1 MTSRLLF
8 LTCMPL
14 SEPKSAS
21 MAFMGLV
28 LQAFPGRF
36 AWFSL
41 RGGAK
46 SEWETSGLP
55 YAGAKIAAG
64 PARPTA
70 FRLVWRYFI
79 SPRWQ
84 ARQAARFARQ
94 QGCSAV
100 LADLAFEAVIT
111 GRLTAR
117 RLGVPLLVNIHD
129 DPPSRLSVK
138 GLPSW
143 FLRWYERQFTRTL
156 RAAQKVGVISDYMG
170 EYYQQRY
177 DVRTQTLYPGVEATA
192 SARPGGVPTQDEP
205 LWVGS
210 VGSINSPENWQTLL
224 AAIQLLNAQNGRG
237 RYRVLHIGQPPRSL
251 PAGEGVEF
259 TGWLPPAEFNHQLA
273 RLSVGFLNMP
283 FGSDLA
289 QGARLSFPL
298 KLSSLLGAG
307 CPLLAFGP
315 EGSSVVRL
323 VRQYACGAVCTEPN
337 ALALAAAL
345 ESVTNDGA
353 ARQTALQGVEKLRAD
368 LSRDKF
374 LAAFETFITV

>member
-1 MTSRLLF
+1 
-8 LTCMPL
+8 
-14 SEPKSAS
+14 
-21 MAFMGLV
+21 
-28 LQAFPGRF
+28 
-36 AWFSL
+36 L
-41 RGGAK
+41 RPH
-46 SEWETSGLP
+46 L
-55 YAGAKIAAG
+55 
-64 PARPTA
+64 
-70 FRLVWRYFI
+70 
-79 SPRWQ
+79 Q
-84 ARQAARFARQ
+84 ARQAAHFAQQ

-111 GRLTAR
+111 GRLTACQ
-117 RLGVPLLVNIHD
+117 LGVPLLVNIHD
-129 DPPSRLSVK
+129 DPPSRLGVK
-138 GLPSW
+138 GLPGW
-143 FLRWYERQFTRTL
+143 FLRWYDRQFARTL
-156 RAAQKVGVISDYMG
+156 RAAQRVGVISDYMG
-170 EYYQQRY
+170 EEYQQRY
-177 DVRTQTLYPGVEATA
+177 GVSTQTLYPGVEATT
-192 SARPGGVPTQDEP
+192 SPRPEVLPTQDEP

-224 AAIQLLNAQNGRG
+224 AAVQLLNAQNGRG

-259 TGWLPPAEFNHQLA
+259 TGWLPPEEFNRQLA

-283 FGSDLA
+283 FEPDLA

-315 EGSSVVRL
+315 ESSSVVRL

-337 ALALAAAL
+337 APALAAAL
-345 ESVTNDGA
+345 ESLTNDGA
-353 ARQTALQGVEKLRAD
+353 ARQMALQGVERLRAD